1 MLFYFIL
8 ILVILQRLTEV
19 FIAKRHEKWMLAKGA
34 YEVGESHYS
43 YMVAMHV
50 SFFLFLIVEVVSN
63 HLDHTPLFPFLF
75 IIPL

>member
-50 SFFLFLIVEVVSN
+50 CFFYF
-63 HLDHTPLFPFLF
+63 
-75 IIPL
+75 